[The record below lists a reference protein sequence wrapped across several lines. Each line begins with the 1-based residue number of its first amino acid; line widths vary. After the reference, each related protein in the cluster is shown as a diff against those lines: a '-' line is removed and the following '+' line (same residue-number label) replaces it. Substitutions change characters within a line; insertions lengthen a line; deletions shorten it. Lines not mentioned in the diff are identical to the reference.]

1 MAVYAIGD
9 IQGCYDQFRQLL
21 YKLDFNEDTDQL
33 WLTGDL
39 VNRGPKS
46 LETLRYVHSLRD
58 NVLLVLG
65 NHDLHLLATAYH
77 HKQPGKKDTIDE
89 ILDADD
95 NTILFDW
102 LRRQPLIHRDTD
114 LGFTLVHAGIHPE
127 WDINKAISLA
137 DEVEQ
142 VLRSDEHINFYQHM
156 YGDKP
161 LLWDESLTDWY
172 RLRYITNILTRMRYC
187 DADGHV
193 SMSAKGPPGSQADGL
208 LPWYEMTRKSADERI
223 IFGHWSTL
231 PTSADYEQYNV
242 YPLDSGCL
250 WGGALTA
257 LRIDQQPL
265 ELTRIPC
272 PQSQK
277 P

>member
-9 IQGCYDQFRQLL
+9 IQGCYDELYQLL
-21 YKLDFNEDTDQL
+21 GKLNFNADKDQL

-46 LETLRYVHSLRD
+46 LETLRYVHAMRD
-58 NVLLVLG
+58 NIVVVLG

-77 HKQPGKKDTIDE
+77 HKKPGKKDTLDD
-89 ILDADD
+89 ILNASD
-95 NTILFDW
+95 NTELFDW
-102 LRRQPLIHRDTD
+102 LRHQPLMHRDD
-114 LGFTLVHAGIHPE
+114 ILGFTLVHAGIHPH
-127 WDINKAISLA
+127 WSVDTALKLA
-137 DEVEQ
+137 GEVEQ
-142 VLRSDEHINFYQHM
+142 VLRSDEHTRFYQHM

-161 LLWDESLTDWY
+161 LLWDDTLSGWS
-172 RLRYITNILTRMRYC
+172 RVRFITNILTRMRYC
-187 DADGHV
+187 DASGHAP
-193 SMSAKGPPGSQADGL
+193 MNAKGPPGSQPQGL
-208 LPWYEMTRKSADERI
+208 FPWFEMERASSTERV

-231 PTSADYEQYNV
+231 PVNADYEKYNV

-257 LRIDQQPL
+257 LRIDQAPFSRTL
-265 ELTRIPC
+265 FNC